1 MNKFFIKSLSGLYLL
16 YCTVFSLIITVA
28 GILVTRNSG
37 GYFFQLLFLPVTI
50 FFVLTLFSKVK
61 RGKNHGSTQDASHAQ
76 RGKLFFAMVLVLF
89 LALIMFALFRI
100 AGG

>member
-61 RGKNHGSTQDASHAQ
+61 RKNHGSIEDTSHAQ
-76 RGKLFFAMVLVLF
+76 HGILFFATVLVLF
-89 LALIMFALFRI
+89 IALIMFALFRV
-100 AGG
+100 ANS